1 MDQSRGRTQ
10 ITQGQSMTQRYDELI
25 RINTDDMLESFG
37 VHNVRWGRSLLAAAC
52 YWPARRFA
60 QTMLEFDR
68 RVACD
73 GLHAAATWGLGQF
86 AATVTVAGLHRLPRQ
101 GPVLIVANHP
111 GITDTLA
118 IFASLPRADLHAVAA
133 VRPFLQALDNM
144 TQRLILVDEAAGSHL
159 GVVRGVTQQLRRGGC
174 VLTFPAGKIEPDP
187 ALLPG
192 AEAALEGWSDSIG
205 LFARLAPAAQIV
217 PVLVSG
223 VFSPA
228 ALHSP
233 LARLR
238 RRQADR
244 ERFAA
249 MLQVAA
255 PRRYPVRV
263 VVAVGQP
270 LLAADL
276 LTCSSSAGARQ
287 AVVAGMR
294 ALLAAPPQSLL
305 L

>member
-1 MDQSRGRTQ
+1 MNQSRRRKE
-10 ITQGQSMTQRYDELI
+10 IIAEMIRAQGYDELI
-25 RINTDDMLESFG
+25 RINTNDMLESFG
-37 VHNVRWGRSLLAAAC
+37 LGSVRRGRSLLAAAC

-60 QTMLEFDR
+60 RTVLEFDR

-86 AATVTVAGLHRLPRQ
+86 AAKVEVVGIDRLSQQ
-101 GPVLIVANHP
+101 GPLLLVANHP

-118 IFASLPRADLHAVAA
+118 IFASLPRRDLHTVAA
-133 VRPFLQALDNM
+133 ARPFLQALDNM
-144 TQRLILVDEAAGSHL
+144 TRRLIFVDESAGSHL
-159 GVVRGVTQQLRRGGC
+159 GVVRSVTQQLRQGGC

-192 AEAALEGWSDSIG
+192 AAAALEGWSDSIG

-233 LARLR
+233 LVRLR
-238 RRQADR
+238 RKQAER

-249 MLQVAA
+249 MLQVVA

-263 VVAVGQP
+263 TVTVGQP
-270 LLAADL
+270 LLASDL
-276 LTCSSSAGARQ
+276 LARSSPAGVKQ
-287 AVVAGMR
+287 AVVAKMR
-294 ALLAAPPQSLL
+294 VLLATSSYLI
-305 L
+305 